1 MSSDRIFCL
10 WQKESSDLL
19 ISQHECYCSRHTSSS
34 VWIAKKDYVFFKLR
48 WKLLDRLSHSFFS
61 SCPVWFFGKQWIFAS
76 ASSVVEGRFLKGSF
90 LFYKKLLHSC
100 GGCVR
105 INSKIMNLWW
115 LRPLLYWVTW
125 KQGRKSFSS
134 MASVLPQESIV
145 RYR

>member
-34 VWIAKKDYVFFKLR
+34 VWVAKKDYVFFKLR

-100 GGCVR
+100 GECVR
-105 INSKIMNLWW
+105 IKFQDNEPMVAQAPIVLSDMETRTQVLFQHGI
-115 LRPLLYWVTW
+115 R
-125 KQGRKSFSS
+125 
-134 MASVLPQESIV
+134 ASTGVNCTI
-145 RYR
+145 